1 MTGQNNAD
9 VQSDITGVNKDSAE
23 SLKLKQDLD
32 SLKQEMM
39 DLKANIAAN
48 TKKEN
53 IEFNPSQT
61 NTNKE
66 VLTERQKGASLSRA
80 CDLLERNIL
89 EYKDSLP
96 TVMKESVENFLARIE
111 KICVAENG
119 LVDEELKRD
128 QLAFL
133 NCKTFFDIE
142 GMEVPEHL
150 KNKVDKVKQ
159 AKSYSLT
166 IKDEIDELLSHIPY
180 MTKRLRELEERKRNA
195 NIILDEFGN
204 AQGVGSRGDSYYLNS
219 YFTGKTTL
227 EECKKNLSPHYK
239 EKIKMHLLANAKR
252 AGYEPSPIPAM
263 SIQNYASAFEP
274 VDL

>member
-1 MTGQNNAD
+1 MTD
-9 VQSDITGVNKDSAE
+9 TITPEQPNHSTTNVAIAE
-23 SLKLKQDLD
+23 SIELLKNQIA
-32 SLKQEMM
+32 E
-39 DLKANIAAN
+39 LKAQMTIPQ
-48 TKKEN
+48 KET
-53 IEFNPSQT
+53 IDFLPSQT
-61 NTNKE
+61 NTNKA

-166 IKDEIDELLSHIPY
+166 IKNEVSELLSHLPY
-180 MTKRLRELEERKRNA
+180 MTKKLREIEERKKNA
-195 NIILDEFGN
+195 NIVLDEFGN
-204 AQGVGSRGDSYYLNS
+204 AKGLGHHGDSHYINAYC
-219 YFTGKTTL
+219 TGKITL
-227 EECKKNLSPHYK
+227 EECKKNLSPDYK
-239 EKIKMHLLANAKR
+239 EKIHRYILATAKKS
-252 AGYEPSPIPAM
+252 GYEVSQMPTMAIH
-263 SIQNYASAFEP
+263 NYAKVLEYVES
-274 VDL
+274 